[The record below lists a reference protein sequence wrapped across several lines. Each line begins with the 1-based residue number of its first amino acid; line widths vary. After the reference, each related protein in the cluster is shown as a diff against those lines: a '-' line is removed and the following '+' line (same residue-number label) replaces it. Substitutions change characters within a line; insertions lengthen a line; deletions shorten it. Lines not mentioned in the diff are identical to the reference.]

1 MSFGFLFSGKFPKE
15 GNIEIDSNEVEQAR
29 FVNKEEVD
37 QMEEEGIID
46 YHTVET
52 LEKFWQ

>member
-1 MSFGFLFSGKFPKE
+1 LFSGIFPQN
-15 GNIEIDSNEVEQAR
+15 GIINIDPNEVEQAK
-29 FVNKEEVD
+29 FVTREEVA

-52 LEKFWQ
+52 LEKFWG